1 MAGNVVIQPLATK
14 RRPKLLA
21 NSCQDQQSQRKCN
34 RTANHRTLGWD
45 LTQSSGQI
53 IRQNGS
59 TDESMMRN
67 TSQHCWTDTTDTN
80 QAVGNGH

>member
-1 MAGNVVIQPLATK
+1 MAGNVVIQALATK
-14 RRPKLLA
+14 RRPNILA
-21 NSCQDQQSQRKCN
+21 NSCQDQQSQPSI
-34 RTANHRTLGWD
+34 TANQWTLGWD

-59 TDESMMRN
+59 ADESMMRN
-67 TSQHCWTDTTDTN
+67 TSQHCWTDTN